1 MYIVI
6 LIMCFVFSCVLV
18 FCVNRIL
25 SLKHKLNLSLSDSN
39 YQQKRT
45 DILKDDLEFYQTSLN
60 TLQHECN
67 KLSHIVFKQT
77 EKNDKLKS
85 ELVELQ
91 TEQKQF
97 IDIAGTIFNIDEIQ
111 HVELNSVKKD
121 LVTGQNEDCLK
132 IWFKSRDSSCFY
144 HFFTG
149 EHKEQATKDVQQLLK
164 IERI

>member
-6 LIMCFVFSCVLV
+6 LIMCFVFFFVLL
-18 FCVNRIL
+18 FCVNKIL
-25 SLKHKLNLSLSDSN
+25 SLRHKLDLSLSDSN

-45 DILKDDLEFYQTSLN
+45 NILKDDSRFFKTSLN

-67 KLSHIVFKQT
+67 KLSNIIFKQT

-91 TEQKQF
+91 TEPKQF
-97 IDIAGTIFNIDEIQ
+97 VDIGGTIFNIDEIQ
-111 HVELNSVKKD
+111 YIEIDGERILSSGLKEK
-121 LVTGQNEDCLK
+121 CLK
-132 IWFKSRDSSCFY
+132 IWFANKTNKNDFY
-144 HFFTG
+144 YYTG
-149 EHKEQATKDVQQLLK
+149 EDKEQATKDVQQLLK